1 MADKKISQLPL
12 KSPAEDTDYVPIVDA
27 STGETKRA
35 YRSDFLGPQGPQGV
49 AGPTGP
55 IGPTGPTGPVGPK
68 GADGSSF
75 QIKGQVDTV
84 EELPSED
91 NTAGDGY
98 FVGVDKE
105 LYYWSA
111 DDEWINYGPLRGL
124 VGPQGPQG
132 VKGDTG
138 ADGADGATG
147 PKGDK
152 GDTGPTGPKGDK
164 GDKGDTGPAG
174 TDGKSLVDKGEY
186 NAGTTYVNTATE
198 CDWVTYNG
206 SSYYAKQ
213 ETTGNLPTNTTY
225 WGILAQKGTD
235 GAGAGDMVASVYD
248 PEEVKG
254 DAFDMDNMVQGTTNK
269 FISAAELTVLQ
280 NTSGTNTGDQE
291 ASDFDIKDLTDSND
305 LRTTWNNKLS
315 NIESESIGDLG
326 DVDLTDIDNG
336 KILKYNSTSGK
347 WQCEDDAGGMENP
360 MTTAG
365 DIIYGG
371 ASGVATRL
379 AKGDDGKVLMLKSG
393 LPSWETPASGG
404 ADIIEVQMFS

>member
-55 IGPTGPTGPVGPK
+55 IGPTGPTGPAGPK

-91 NTAGDGY
+91 NTSGDGY

-105 LYYWSA
+105 LYYWSV

-138 ADGADGATG
+138 ADGADGAIG

-152 GDTGPTGPKGDK
+152 GDTGATGPKGDKGEK

-186 NAGTTYVNTATE
+186 NAETTYVNTATE

-213 ETTGNLPTNTTY
+213 ETKGNLPTNTTY

-248 PEEVKG
+248 PEEVEG
-254 DAFDMDNMVQGTTNK
+254 DVFDMDNMAQGTTNK

-280 NTSGTNTGDQE
+280 NTSGINTGDQE
-291 ASDFDIKDLTDSND
+291 SSDFDIKDLTDSND
-305 LRTTWNNKLS
+305 LRTTW
-315 NIESESIGDLG
+315 
-326 DVDLTDIDNG
+326 
-336 KILKYNSTSGK
+336 SGK
-347 WQCEDDAGGMENP
+347 QDALGYTPEDSANKRSTFQATPTDTAYPTEKLVKDSLDAKMSNP